1 MSVLARILDTKRG
14 ELEQLRRE
22 RLPAPPPLRSF
33 DLRRSPGGPLRLIT
47 EIKRRSPSAGPL
59 SRVLSVAERARAY
72 ERAGASMLSVLC
84 DTTYFDGAYQHLT
97 EARAAS
103 SLPILCKEFIVDEV
117 QLDAA
122 RAHGAD
128 LVLLI
133 VRCLEPAQL
142 ARLLRAATQRGLG
155 VLTEVYAPEE
165 VPIALDAG
173 ADLVGVN
180 TRNLDTL
187 ELDTA
192 RGERVLAALPDRVVR
207 VHLSG
212 IRDEAQVRAC
222 ARSRADAALIGETL
236 MRQDDP
242 FPLLSKLVAAAHLC
256 G

>member
-1 MSVLARILDTKRG
+1 MSTLARILDTKRG
-14 ELEQLRRE
+14 ELAQLRRE
-22 RLPAPPPLRSF
+22 RWPAPPPLRSF

-47 EIKRRSPSAGPL
+47 EIKHRSPSAGAL
-59 SRVLSVAERARAY
+59 SRALSVAERARAY
-72 ERAGASMLSVLC
+72 EQAGASMLSVLC
-84 DTTYFDGAYQHLT
+84 DATYFDGAYQHLT

-103 SLPILCKEFIVDEV
+103 SLPVLCKEFILDEV

-142 ARLLRAATQRGLG
+142 ARLLRAAAERGLG

-165 VPIALDAG
+165 VPIALDSG
-173 ADLVGVN
+173 AELVGVN

-187 ELDTA
+187 ELDVA

-242 FPLLSKLVAAAHLC
+242 GPLLSRLVAAARAD
-256 G
+256 